1 MPGFAQRLAGIPW
14 RSIVRQGLSRV
25 FLVAKAYCVIH
36 VVNDHLCSVTLVRGA
51 SMLPSLNL
59 AGDAVA
65 VDRVSVRLGR
75 VAPGDIVLMISPE
88 DPRKSVVKRVVGM
101 QGDSVTYLVD
111 PGKSD
116 SSSRTVVVPQ
126 DHVWVQG
133 DNIFASNDSR
143 QFGAVPYGLITGK
156 IFCRV
161 WPPESFGAIDDA
173 TKQS

>member
-1 MPGFAQRLAGIPW
+1 
-14 RSIVRQGLSRV
+14 
-25 FLVAKAYCVIH
+25 
-36 VVNDHLCSVTLVRGA
+36 
-51 SMLPSLNL
+51 MLPSLNL

-116 SSSRTVVVPQ
+116 SSRTVVVPQ

>member
-14 RSIVRQGLSRV
+14 RSIARQGLSRV

-65 VDRVSVRLGR
+65 VDSVSVRLGR

-88 DPRKSVVKRVVGM
+88 DPRKSVVKRVIGM

-111 PGKSD
+111 PDNSD
-116 SSSRTVVVPQ
+116 SSSRTVVVS
-126 DHVWVQG
+126 WSLLG
-133 DNIFASNDSR
+133 WARLLGSYCLL
-143 QFGAVPYGLITGK
+143 GAVSVIRFVLN
-156 IFCRV
+156 
-161 WPPESFGAIDDA
+161 
-173 TKQS
+173 

>member
-1 MPGFAQRLAGIPW
+1 T
-14 RSIVRQGLSRV
+14 
-25 FLVAKAYCVIH
+25 IH
-36 VVNDHLCSVTLVRGA
+36 DPDT
-51 SMLPSLNL
+51 
-59 AGDAVA
+59 VA

-126 DHVWVQG
+126 DHVWG
-133 DNIFASNDSR
+133 RSFAG
-143 QFGAVPYGLITGK
+143 FGRR
-156 IFCRV
+156 RV
-161 WPPESFGAIDDA
+161 SAQLMTQPSSLNAEEEPR
-173 TKQS
+173 